1 MGSLN
6 PLEHGIRG
14 GGHISD
20 KGIHDIFGALNPV
33 LSFRVSLTTGVS
45 KIYLLHRR
53 YEERN

>member
-53 YEERN
+53 YEE